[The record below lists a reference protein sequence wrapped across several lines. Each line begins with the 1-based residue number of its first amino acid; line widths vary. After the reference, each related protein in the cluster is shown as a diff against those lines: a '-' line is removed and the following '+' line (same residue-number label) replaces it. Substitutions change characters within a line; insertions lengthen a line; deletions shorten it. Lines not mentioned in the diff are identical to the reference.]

1 MGTSVAIVTGPL
13 SGLLA
18 RRARRAM
25 LAMLAV
31 LALLALLA
39 SLIAPSTARAQAL
52 GAVLASD
59 YNSSA
64 HVHGLQMSSPYAVT
78 GDGEPVYHDAVARW
92 HDGLLYVVNRGG
104 ADNVQVLDP
113 AQGFATIRQYS
124 LGLGRNLQDIGFAS
138 DGTAWVSCYDTAE
151 LLHVDPQTGDILH
164 VVSTAPF
171 ADADGLPETGWLLV
185 QDDVVYVSCQRLDR
199 DGWYAPVGDSYL
211 LVLDHA
217 TRQWVDADPS
227 LPGPQGIL
235 LSAPNP
241 YGRIVA
247 DGGRLL
253 VACVGWYGVQDGGV
267 DVIDPAARVSLG
279 LEVTEAALGG
289 DLVGLDTDAHG
300 RFVVVTDA
308 DWTTHVKTY
317 QPGTP
322 GEPAGPISVV
332 HAGTG
337 YDHAD
342 LACDGDFQLFVASR
356 ELGHAGLRV
365 FDTATG
371 AELTTAPVSTGLP
384 PALLAIPRT
393 DGPVGVGD
401 DLSGGGGPGDAGLP
415 PALLSMAAPW
425 PNPANPATRVALSA
439 PAGATVALRVID
451 LRGRL
456 VRAATVTA
464 DGSGRAQWSFD
475 GRDARGRDLPSG
487 VYRCVAELAGSGG
500 SLAGFAARS
509 LTIVR

>member
-1 MGTSVAIVTGPL
+1 MRKTVILVTG
-13 SGLLA
+13 LL
-18 RRARRAM
+18 
-25 LAMLAV
+25 V
-31 LALLALLA
+31 ALLT
-39 SLIAPSTARAQAL
+39 IPSAARAQSL

-78 GDGEPVYHDAVARW
+78 GPGEPVYHDAVARW

-113 AQGFATIRQYS
+113 AQDFATVRQFS

-164 VVSTAPF
+164 VVSTAAF

-185 QDDVVYVSCQRLDR
+185 HDDVVYLGCQRLDR

-217 TRQWVDADPS
+217 TRQWLDADPS
-227 LPGPQGIL
+227 LPGAQGIL
-235 LSAPNP
+235 LGAANP
-241 YGRIVA
+241 YGRIVV
-247 DGGRLL
+247 DGDRLL

-279 LEVTEAALGG
+279 LEATEAELGG

-317 QPGTP
+317 QPGAP
-322 GEPAGPISVV
+322 GEPAGPITVI
-332 HAGTG
+332 HAGSG

-342 LACDGDFQLFVASR
+342 LACDGDFQLFIASR
-356 ELGHAGLRV
+356 ELGHAGVRV

-371 AELTTAPVSTGLP
+371 AELTTAPVGTGLP

-401 DLSGGGGPGDAGLP
+401 DLAGGGVVPSA
-415 PALLSMAAPW
+415 ALTMAAPW

-456 VRAATVTA
+456 VRSATVTA
-464 DGSGRAQWSFD
+464 DGSGQATWSFD

-487 VYRCVAELAGSGG
+487 VYRCVAELAGGGGASAGGGAAGGG